1 MSGFVLSSGSTVLC
15 NHGGKVQATLPESSV
30 TVAGQPAIAQGS
42 AFTVSA
48 CANAPTA
55 GGPCTMA
62 SWVVAATKVMVKGK
76 PMLLIDSKAVCA
88 PAGQVSSIAVQ
99 SKVIAA

>member
-1 MSGFVLSSGSTVLC
+1 MSGFILSSGSTILC
-15 NHGGKVQATLPESSV
+15 NHGGKVQATLTESSV
-30 TVAGQPAIAQGS
+30 TIAGQPAIALGS
-42 AFTVSA
+42 PFTVSA

-55 GGPCTMA
+55 GGPCATA
-62 SWVVAATKVMVKGK
+62 SWVVGATKVMVKGK

-99 SKVIAA
+99 AKVTAA